1 MYLLLL
7 PLLGLLSSYIYIYEM
22 NGDSY
27 NLCLYDKWSLMEG
40 EASSSTCLKC
50 AAVGRIQIWLPPRR
64 FRVSDKMAIM
74 MQ

>member
-1 MYLLLL
+1 
-7 PLLGLLSSYIYIYEM
+7 M